1 MRLSVAAATALLLA
15 ACGQTT
21 TPSVPPATG
30 GAQVPSAPAG
40 AATAPVQARYAIG
53 DTEVVFRHALRLA
66 DADGRLRL
74 LLTPGPLPEELLAR
88 MRDHEAPG
96 LFLLHHPAEGHTD
109 RHPHLVIEMQAEGTY
124 TPDNL
129 RYFFVL
135 AGGILERYHADN
147 ISRTGANHGVE
158 ALEMHGEHVRLRGRG
173 TSEIEG
179 VPRRWE
185 FDIRT

>member
-30 GAQVPSAPAG
+30 GAQVPSAQAG

-74 LLTPGPLPEELLAR
+74 LLTPGPLPEEKSCSRACATTR
-88 MRDHEAPG
+88 P
-96 LFLLHHPAEGHTD
+96 PACSCSTT
-109 RHPHLVIEMQAEGTY
+109 RPRAT
-124 TPDNL
+124 
-129 RYFFVL
+129 
-135 AGGILERYHADN
+135 
-147 ISRTGANHGVE
+147 RTA
-158 ALEMHGEHVRLRGRG
+158 
-173 TSEIEG
+173 
-179 VPRRWE
+179 
-185 FDIRT
+185 IRTW